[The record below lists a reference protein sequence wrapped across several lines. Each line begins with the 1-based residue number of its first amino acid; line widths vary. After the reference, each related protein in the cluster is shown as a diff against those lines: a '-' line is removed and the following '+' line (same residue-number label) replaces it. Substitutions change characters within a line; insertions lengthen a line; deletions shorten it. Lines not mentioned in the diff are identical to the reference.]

1 MHSTELKS
9 CFPFVISYIVYK
21 TYGCLCLRPRVI
33 LTLTPQPVVFE
44 ILGSITVVVGIG
56 FNVVVLVVVVLV
68 VVVLVVVVT
77 VVVVVMVVV
86 VEVVEVVVVVVVVVV
101 EVVVVVV
108 VEVVDV
114 VKRFGFIITIFP
126 NTSIVTRESMIGK
139 IKSFHTLRRKL
150 GSLEEDVF
158 YSK

>member
-1 MHSTELKS
+1 MQGLL
-9 CFPFVISYIVYK
+9 FGL
-21 TYGCLCLRPRVI
+21 YGRSLV

-56 FNVVVLVVVVLV
+56 FNVVVLVVVVLAVVVLV

-86 VEVVEVVVVVVVVVV
+86 VEVVEVVVVAVVV

-126 NTSIVTRESMIGK
+126 NTSIVTTESMIGK

-150 GSLEEDVF
+150 GSLEEDAF

>member
-1 MHSTELKS
+1 MQGLL
-9 CFPFVISYIVYK
+9 FGF
-21 TYGCLCLRPRVI
+21 YGLSLV

-56 FNVVVLVVVVLV
+56 FNVVVLVVVVLAVVVLV

-86 VEVVEVVVVVVVVVV
+86 FEVVEVVVVVVVVVV

-150 GSLEEDVF
+150 GSLEEDAF